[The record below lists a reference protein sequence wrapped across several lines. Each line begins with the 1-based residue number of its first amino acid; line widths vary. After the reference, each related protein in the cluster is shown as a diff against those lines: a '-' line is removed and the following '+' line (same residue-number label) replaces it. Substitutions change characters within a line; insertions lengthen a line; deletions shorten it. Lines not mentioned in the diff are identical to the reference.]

1 MTTDCPPCASEPL
14 RIGSRLELFLDE
26 ELIEHLEG
34 ARRHLHEPCPAGVA
48 IRADRPWD
56 GLHNWGF
63 QVIPDGDLFRMY
75 YRAWPVGPGAPD
87 LIALGYAESPDG
99 KSWSKPDLGLMRI
112 EGSCAN
118 NLCAIWPT
126 PDGSDRDSRRAPLCG
141 RDGHGML
148 VSKLAP
154 FLDARPGVPHGERA
168 KAIRPVSVRLGV
180 AGSPIP
186 GFTFTDCRQLI
197 GDEIEGAVRWSGG
210 GLSQFAARPVRLLFR
225 LADACSPMPTP

>member
-1 MTTDCPPCASEPL
+1 MS
-14 RIGSRLELFLDE
+14 
-26 ELIEHLEG
+26 
-34 ARRHLHEPCPAGVA
+34 
-48 IRADRPWD
+48 
-56 GLHNWGF
+56 
-63 QVIPDGDLFRMY
+63 
-75 YRAWPVGPGAPD
+75 
-87 LIALGYAESPDG
+87 
-99 KSWSKPDLGLMRI
+99 
-112 EGSCAN
+112 
-118 NLCAIWPT
+118 
-126 PDGSDRDSRRAPLCG
+126 
-141 RDGHGML
+141 HGML

-168 KAIRPVSVRLGV
+168 KAIRPVSVRLSV